1 LEAVVHEVSLC
12 HSNFIHIQIVEMNTR
27 KIIFILI
34 FAFGA
39 QSLAFVFADTSSDD
53 TEKFNPINTAAPSLS
68 IAPDARAGGMGDVG
82 VATSPDVYS
91 QYWNPAKYAFATS
104 KSGISIS
111 YTPWLQKLV
120 NDIYLANV
128 TGYYKFGTD
137 NNQALSASLRYFS
150 IGDVPIYEDGEETSS
165 YSIAPYEMALDIAY
179 SRKLTQSFSM
189 GVAFRYIRSDYSY
202 LGSDGDAIVP
212 GNTIAADISGY
223 NESYVMLGQTE
234 ALLGLGF
241 NVSNI
246 GNKISTD
253 GGDNYSYIPTNLRL
267 GASLTYPMDD
277 YNTIA
282 FSADINKL
290 LVPTPPVQGDDED
303 DDDYELRVY
312 AYNNQ
317 NSAISGIFKSFSD
330 APGGLKEELQEVMW
344 SAGVEYNYN
353 KQFTLRG
360 GYFNENQNKGNR
372 KYFTFGAGFKLN
384 VFQLDASY
392 LVSTAQTNPL
402 DQTLRFSISF
412 DMDGLKSLFGRGR

>member
-1 LEAVVHEVSLC
+1 
-12 HSNFIHIQIVEMNTR
+12 M
-27 KIIFILI
+27 I
-34 FAFGA
+34 FALLTH
-39 QSLAFVFADTSSDD
+39 SPAFIFADTGSDG
-53 TEKFNPINTAAPSLS
+53 TIKNQKFNPINTAAPSLS
-68 IAPDARAGGMGDVG
+68 IAPDARGGGMGDVG
-82 VATSPDVYS
+82 AATLPDVYS
-91 QYWNPAKYAFATS
+91 QYWNPAKYAFTTS
-104 KSGISIS
+104 KSGFSVS

-128 TGYYKFGTD
+128 TGYYKFGAD

-150 IGDVPIYEDGEETSS
+150 IGDVPITFNDETTSS
-165 YSIAPYEMALDIAY
+165 YSISPYEMALDVAY
-179 SRKLTQSFSM
+179 SRKLTETFSM
-189 GVAFRYIRSDYSY
+189 GVAFRYIRTDYSY
-202 LGSDGDAIVP
+202 AGTEGGDAIVP

-253 GGDNYSYIPTNLRL
+253 GGNNYAYIPTNLRL

-290 LVPTPPVQGDDED
+290 LVPTPPVQGDDESTS
-303 DDDYELRVY
+303 DYEQRVY
-312 AYNNQ
+312 DYNNK
-317 NSAISGIFKSFSD
+317 NSAVSGIFKSFTD
-330 APGGLKEELQEVMW
+330 APGGMKEELQEVML

-353 KQFTLRG
+353 KQFSLRG

-402 DQTLRFSISF
+402 DQTFRFSISF
-412 DMDGLKSLFGRGR
+412 DMDGLKNLFGGR